1 MPEIPPIGQGPMGSV
16 NRTSGASASEAA
28 VRAPDPG
35 DRAGGRAGDRVE
47 LSTHARLLDRL
58 LRLPDVRDELVER
71 VRHAIADGTFETPEK
86 LDIAVRR
93 LLEELQ
99 DLSR

>member
-1 MPEIPPIGQGPMGSV
+1 MGSV
-16 NRTSGASASEAA
+16 NRTSGASASEAT
-28 VRAPDPG
+28 VRAPDTR
-35 DRAGGRAGDRVE
+35 DRAADRAGDRVE

-86 LDIAVRR
+86 LDIAVRQ

-99 DLSR
+99 ELNR

>member
-1 MPEIPPIGQGPMGSV
+1 MPEIPAIGHGPMGSI
-16 NRTSGASASEAA
+16 NRASGASASEGT
-28 VRAPDPG
+28 VRAPDP
-35 DRAGGRAGDRVE
+35 RGRAGDRVE

-71 VRHAIADGTFETPEK
+71 VRHAITDGTYKTPEK
-86 LDIAVRR
+86 LDIAVRQ

-99 DLSR
+99 DSD

>member
-16 NRTSGASASEAA
+16 NRTSGASASEAT
-28 VRAPDPG
+28 VRAPDP
-35 DRAGGRAGDRVE
+35 GGRAGDRVE

-58 LRLPDVRDELVER
+58 LRLPDVRDELAES
-71 VRHAIADGTFETPEK
+71 VRHAIADGTYETPEK

-99 DLSR
+99 GLSR

>member
-1 MPEIPPIGQGPMGSV
+1 MPEIPAIGHGPMGSI
-16 NRTSGASASEAA
+16 NRTSGTSPSESR
-28 VRAPDPG
+28 VRIPDP
-35 DRAGGRAGDRVE
+35 GGRAGDRVE

-71 VRHAIADGTFETPEK
+71 VRHAIADGTYQTPEK
-86 LDIAVRR
+86 LDIATQR

-99 DLSR
+99 DAGP